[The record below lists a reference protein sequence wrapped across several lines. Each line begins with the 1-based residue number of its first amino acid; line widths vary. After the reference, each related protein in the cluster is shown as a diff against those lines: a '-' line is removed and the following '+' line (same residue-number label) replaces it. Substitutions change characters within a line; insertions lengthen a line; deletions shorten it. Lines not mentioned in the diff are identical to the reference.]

1 MDANQIKGAI
11 SAFANA
17 FAKPL
22 HSPVLKTPKEY
33 GLEYETVY
41 FSPADNS
48 NIKLEGW
55 LFRSKGSNKIVIAN
69 HPMCFSKYGFPGHLE
84 EYKLLPDN
92 EFEVNFI
99 PDYKNLVEAGFN
111 VLVYDIRNFGNSS
124 KVKEGVCTAGIDES
138 NDVVA
143 SVKYVKSHP
152 ELANM
157 DISLYSRCFGAN
169 TTIVAL
175 EKYPEVFKDV
185 KALLLLQP
193 ISMRMF
199 YTKALENMGIKDKE
213 HIDAF
218 DKEYKEITGYGMD
231 ATSPFERVKSITI
244 PTLVIQVHDDVA
256 TEPSDVQKIY
266 DNIAAKDKKLF
277 WIEGTTRRFD
287 GYNYLP
293 ENPELLIDWFKSHN
307 N

>member
-1 MDANQIKGAI
+1 MDNTQTKKAV

-17 FAKPL
+17 FGKPL
-22 HSPVLKTPKEY
+22 YTPILKTPEEY
-33 GLEYETVY
+33 GLDYETVY

-69 HPMCFSKYGFPGHLE
+69 HPMCFSKYGFPGHLK
-84 EYKLLPDN
+84 EYPLLPDN

-99 PDYKNLVEAGFN
+99 PDYKHLVEAGFN
-111 VLVYDIRNFGNSS
+111 
-124 KVKEGVCTAGIDES
+124 EGVCTAGIDES

-152 ELANM
+152 ELSSM

-169 TTIVAL
+169 TTIIAL

-193 ISMRMF
+193 VSMRIF
-199 YTKALENMGIKDKE
+199 FTKALANMGLKDKE
-213 HIDAF
+213 HADAF

-231 ATSPFERVKSITI
+231 ASSPFERAKSITI

-266 DNIAAKDKKLF
+266 DNIGAKDKKLF

-293 ENPELLIDWFKSHN
+293 ENPDLLIDWFKSHN